1 MQVGEQSAEA
11 IVAGIAGESRQ
22 ERRAEGSEYGAREGT
37 HTMVERSLRLQ
48 GVTTAVAT
56 LWGTGGQKRC
66 SRGGPTWAM
75 ERPGCGEPSD
85 GERCT
90 SN

>member
-11 IVAGIAGESRQ
+11 IVAWIAGESRQ
-22 ERRAEGSEYGAREGT
+22 ERRAEGPWYGAREGT
-37 HTMVERSLRLQ
+37 DAVVERSLRLR
-48 GVTTAVAT
+48 GVTTTVAT

-66 SRGGPTWAM
+66 SRGGPVRAM
-75 ERPGCGEPSD
+75 KRAPRCEPSD
-85 GERCT
+85 RERCT

>member
-11 IVAGIAGESRQ
+11 IVAWIAGESRQ
-22 ERRAEGSEYGAREGT
+22 ERRAEGPWYGAREGT
-37 HTMVERSLRLQ
+37 DAVVERSLRLR
-48 GVTTAVAT
+48 GVTTTVAT

-66 SRGGPTWAM
+66 SRGGLAWAM
-75 ERPGCGEPSD
+75 KRQPRCEPSD
-85 GERCT
+85 RERCT